1 MRSLPTLNAGRRFI
15 RTARRHG
22 PKIGF
27 SLVALL
33 VAAALLWTSPA
44 LQAQDDPQP
53 PDAPADLLYLPAL
66 AGGTAPEAGAVI
78 PGQFIVVLH
87 DVTARE
93 ATAPVETAAVT
104 ASSLAAGVNG
114 EILYVYDAAL
124 SGFAV
129 RVPPDQEIAAAAA
142 LESDPR
148 VAYVEPDRVAR
159 IVATDATQ
167 TGATW
172 GLDRIDQA
180 NLPLNSTYTYPNT
193 GGGVHAYII
202 DTGVLITHTQ
212 FTGRIGTGFSAVGS
226 STSYVDCNGHGTHV
240 AGTVGGTT
248 YGVAKQVTIHPV
260 RVLDCN
266 GSGSNSGVIAG
277 VNWVTA
283 NRQLPAV
290 ANMSLGGGASSALDT
305 AVANSIAAGI
315 TYAIAAG
322 NDSQNAC
329 NYSPARTAAAL
340 TVGATTNT
348 DARASYSNYGACLDI
363 FAPGSSITS
372 AWYTGSSATAVLSGT
387 SMATPHVAGAA
398 ALYLAAN
405 PSASPA
411 QVAQALTGGATGG
424 KVTSPGTGSPNLLL
438 YVGFIG
444 SGATPTATPTIAPPT
459 ATPTSVPPTPTATA
473 TPISTPGA
481 TATPAAT
488 PTAAPPPSTCPN
500 LLKNPGFESGAVN
513 WTQSSTKG
521 YALIC
526 TATSCGASPATA
538 HSGSY
543 FSWLAGANSEASQIS
558 QVVALPA
565 GQKTTLSFWNRII
578 STDTCGYDYGYVRVV
593 ANGVT
598 TNVKTFN
605 LCTST
610 QTSSWVKTTVD
621 LSSYA
626 GQTVTLVFRATADS
640 TQISSFFVDDANLV
654 SGSTCVAS
662 ADAGQVEAAAM
673 DAGQDIAP
681 SPGPKAQGPE
691 DTPSLRQ

>member
-1 MRSLPTLNAGRRFI
+1 MRSLPAIFAATPGVRAV
-15 RTARRHG
+15 RRHATR
-22 PKIGF
+22 IGF
-27 SLVALL
+27 SLTALL
-33 VAAALLWTSPA
+33 AAATLLWTAPV

-53 PDAPADLLYLPAL
+53 PAAPPNFLYLPSL
-66 AGGTAPEAGAVI
+66 AGGTAPAVGAVI

-104 ASSLAAGVNG
+104 ASRLAASVDG
-114 EILYVYDAAL
+114 EILFVYDAAL
-124 SGFAV
+124 NGFAV
-129 RVPPDQEIAAAAA
+129 RVPPGEEITAAAT
-142 LESDPR
+142 LESDPK
-148 VAYVEPDRVAR
+148 VDYVEPDRVAQ
-159 IVATDATQ
+159 VLETTGTQ

-180 NLPLNSTYTYPNT
+180 SLPLNATYTYPNT
-193 GGGVHAYII
+193 GAGVHAYII

-212 FTGRIGTGFSAVGS
+212 FTGRVGTGFSAIGS
-226 STSYVDCNGHGTHV
+226 SQNYVDCNGHGTHV

-260 RVLDCN
+260 RVLDCS

-305 AVANSIAAGI
+305 AVANSIAAGV

-322 NDSQNAC
+322 NDNQNAC

-340 TVGATTNT
+340 TVGATTST
-348 DARASYSNYGACLDI
+348 DARASYSNYGTCLDI

-372 AWYTGSSATAVLSGT
+372 AWYTGNSATASLSGT

-405 PSASPA
+405 PSAAPA
-411 QVAQALTGGATGG
+411 QVAQALTGGAALN
-424 KVTSPGTGSPNLLL
+424 KVTSPGTGSPNRLL

-444 SGATPTATPTIAPPT
+444 GGTTPTATPTTVPPTATPTPAPPTPTATPVTTPGATPTATP
-459 ATPTSVPPTPTATA
+459 
-473 TPISTPGA
+473 
-481 TATPAAT
+481 
-488 PTAAPPPSTCPN
+488 PPSACPN
-500 LLKNPGFESGAVN
+500 LLKNGGFESGAVN

-526 TATSCGASPATA
+526 TSTSCGAAPTTA

-543 FSWLAGANSEASQIS
+543 FAWLAGANSEASQIS
-558 QVVALPA
+558 QAVTLPP
-565 GQKTTLSFWNRII
+565 GQKTTLAFWNRII

-593 ANGVT
+593 ANGTT

-605 LCTST
+605 LCSST
-610 QTSSWVKTTVD
+610 QTSGWVKNTVD
-621 LSSYA
+621 LSGYA
-626 GQTVTLVFRATADS
+626 GQTVTLVFRATADA

-654 SGSTCVAS
+654 SGSTCVAA
-662 ADAGQVEAAAM
+662 ADAGQVEAAAL
-673 DAGQDIAP
+673 DGGQDLLP
-681 SPGPKAQGPE
+681 STGPKPQNLEETAGA
-691 DTPSLRQ
+691 RQ

>member
-1 MRSLPTLNAGRRFI
+1 MRSLPTIASGRGFMRVI
-15 RTARRHG
+15 HRHG
-22 PKIGF
+22 PRIGF
-27 SLVALL
+27 SLIALL
-33 VAAALLWTSPA
+33 VAATLLGTGPT
-44 LQAQDDPQP
+44 LRAQDDPQP
-53 PDAPADLLYLPAL
+53 PDAPANLLYLPSL
-66 AGGTAPEAGAVI
+66 AGGTAPEAGAII

-104 ASSLAAGVNG
+104 ASRLAASVNG
-114 EILYVYDAAL
+114 EILYIYDAAL
-124 SGFAV
+124 NGFAV
-129 RVPPDQEIAAAAA
+129 RVPPGEEISAAAT
-142 LESDPR
+142 LESDPK
-148 VAYVEPDRVAR
+148 VDFVEPDRVAR
-159 IVATDATQ
+159 VLEADGTQ

-180 NLPLNSTYTYPNT
+180 SLPLNSTYNYPNT
-193 GGGVHAYII
+193 GAGVNAYII

-212 FTGRIGTGFSAVGS
+212 FTGRIGTGFSAIGAS
-226 STSYVDCNGHGTHV
+226 QDYVDCNGHGTHV
-240 AGTVGGTT
+240 SGTVGGTT

-260 RVLDCN
+260 RVLDCG

-305 AVANSIAAGI
+305 AVANSIAAGV

-322 NDSQNAC
+322 NDNLNAC
-329 NYSPARTAAAL
+329 NYSPARTAAAI
-340 TVGATTNT
+340 TVGATTST
-348 DARASYSNYGACLDI
+348 DARASYSNYGTCLDI

-372 AWYTGSSATAVLSGT
+372 AWLTGSSATAVLSGT

-411 QVAQALTGGATGG
+411 QVAQALTGGATLN
-424 KVTSPGTGSPNLLL
+424 KVTSPGTGSPNRLL

-444 SGATPTATPTIAPPT
+444 GTSPTATPTTVPSTATPTPVPPTLTPTSTPVSTPGATTTPTATP
-459 ATPTSVPPTPTATA
+459 
-473 TPISTPGA
+473 
-481 TATPAAT
+481 
-488 PTAAPPPSTCPN
+488 PPSSCPN
-500 LLKNPGFESGAVN
+500 LLKNPGLESGAVN

-526 TATSCGASPATA
+526 TSTSCGASPTTA
-538 HSGSY
+538 HTGSY

-558 QVVALPA
+558 QAVTLPA
-565 GQKTTLSFWNRII
+565 GQKATLSFWNRIT
-578 STDTCGYDYGYVRVV
+578 STDACGYDFGYVRVV
-593 ANGVT
+593 ANGT
-598 TNVKTFN
+598 TANVKTFN
-605 LCTST
+605 LCSST
-610 QTSSWVKTTVD
+610 QTSGWVKTNVD
-621 LSSYA
+621 LTSYA

-654 SGSTCVAS
+654 SGSTCVAA
-662 ADAGQVEAAAM
+662 ADAGQVEAAAL
-673 DAGQDIAP
+673 DVGQDILPSRAP
-681 SPGPKAQGPE
+681 KPQNLEETAG
-691 DTPSLRQ
+691 TRR

>member
-1 MRSLPTLNAGRRFI
+1 MRSLPTLYAGRRFI
-15 RTARRHG
+15 KTARRRG

-27 SLVALL
+27 SLIALL
-33 VAAALLWTSPA
+33 VAAALLWTGPV

-53 PDAPADLLYLPAL
+53 PAAPADLLYLPAL
-66 AGGTAPEAGAVI
+66 SGGIAPEAGAVI
-78 PGQFIVVLH
+78 PNQFIVVLH

-93 ATAPVETAAVT
+93 AAAPVEAEAVT
-104 ASSLAAGVNG
+104 ASRLASSVNG

-129 RVPPDQEIAAAAA
+129 RVPPDQEISAAAT

-159 IVATDATQ
+159 VLETDATQ

-180 NLPLNSTYTYPNT
+180 SLPLNSTYMYPNT
-193 GGGVHAYII
+193 GTGVHAYII

-212 FTGRIGTGFSAVGS
+212 FTGRIGTGFSAIGS
-226 STSYVDCNGHGTHV
+226 SSNYVDCNGHGTHV
-240 AGTVGGTT
+240 SGTVGGTT
-248 YGVAKQVTIHPV
+248 YGVAKQVTLHPV

-290 ANMSLGGGASSALDT
+290 ANMSLGGSASSALDT

-322 NDSQNAC
+322 NDNQNAC

-348 DARASYSNYGACLDI
+348 DARASYSNYGTCVDI

-411 QVAQALTGGATGG
+411 QVAQALTSGATTG
-424 KVTSPGTGSPNLLL
+424 KVTSPGTGSPNRLL

-444 SGATPTATPTIAPPT
+444 GGASPTATPTTSPPT
-459 ATPTSVPPTPTATA
+459 ATATRVPPTPTATS

-481 TATPAAT
+481 TAT
-488 PTAAPPPSTCPN
+488 PPPSTCPN
-500 LLKNPGFESGAVN
+500 LLKNPGFESGAVS
-513 WTQSSTKG
+513 WTQSSAKG

-526 TATSCGASPATA
+526 TSTSCGASPTAA
-538 HSGSY
+538 HSGTY

-558 QVVALPA
+558 QAVTLPA
-565 GQKTTLSFWNRII
+565 GQKTTLSFWNRIT

-598 TNVKTFN
+598 INVKTFN

-621 LSSYA
+621 LSNYA

-654 SGSTCVAS
+654 SGSTCVAA
-662 ADAGQVEAAAM
+662 ADAPQVEAAAL
-673 DAGQDIAP
+673 DAGQDIPPSMAP
-681 SPGPKAQGPE
+681 KPQGAE
-691 DTPSLRQ
+691 DTASTRQ

>member
-1 MRSLPTLNAGRRFI
+1 M
-15 RTARRHG
+15 
-22 PKIGF
+22 
-27 SLVALL
+27 
-33 VAAALLWTSPA
+33 
-44 LQAQDDPQP
+44 
-53 PDAPADLLYLPAL
+53 YLPSL
-66 AGGTAPEAGAVI
+66 AGGTASEAGAII

-93 ATAPVETAAVT
+93 ATAPVETAEVT
-104 ASSLAAGVNG
+104 ASRLAASVDG

-124 SGFAV
+124 NGFAV
-129 RVPPDQEIAAAAA
+129 RVPPGEEISAATT
-142 LESDPR
+142 LEGDPK
-148 VAYVEPDRVAR
+148 VDYVEPDRVAR
-159 IVATDATQ
+159 VVEADGTQ

-180 NLPLNSTYTYPNT
+180 SLPLNSTYIYPNT
-193 GGGVHAYII
+193 GAGVHAYII

-212 FTGRIGTGFSAVGS
+212 FTGRIGTGFSAIGS
-226 STSYVDCNGHGTHV
+226 SQNYVDCNGHGTHV
-240 AGTVGGTT
+240 SGTVGGTT

-260 RVLDCN
+260 RVLDCS

-305 AVANSIAAGI
+305 AVANSIAAGV

-322 NDSQNAC
+322 NDNQNAC

-340 TVGATTNT
+340 TVGATTST
-348 DARASYSNYGACLDI
+348 DARASYSNYGTCLDI

-372 AWYTGSSATAVLSGT
+372 AWYTGSSAKAVLNGT

-411 QVAQALTGGATGG
+411 QVAQALTGGATLN
-424 KVTSPGTGSPNLLL
+424 KVTSPGTGSPNRLL

-444 SGATPTATPTIAPPT
+444 GGTSPTATPTTVPSTATPTLVPPTPTPTSTPVSTPGATITPTATPTATP
-459 ATPTSVPPTPTATA
+459 
-473 TPISTPGA
+473 
-481 TATPAAT
+481 
-488 PTAAPPPSTCPN
+488 PPSSCPN

-526 TATSCGASPATA
+526 TSTSCGASPTTA

-558 QVVALPA
+558 QSVTLPA
-565 GQKTTLSFWNRII
+565 GQKTTLSFWHRIT
-578 STDTCGYDYGYVRVV
+578 STDICGYDYGYVRVV
-593 ANGVT
+593 ANGTT

-605 LCTST
+605 LCSST
-610 QTSSWVKTTVD
+610 QTSGWVKTTVD

-654 SGSTCVAS
+654 SGSTCVAA
-662 ADAGQVEAAAM
+662 ADTGQVEAAAL
-673 DAGQDIAP
+673 DGGQDIA
-681 SPGPKAQGPE
+681 AQYGTQAAKSGGDSRNAPV
-691 DTPSLRQ
+691 SLLGCGRDRMRLSW

>member
-1 MRSLPTLNAGRRFI
+1 MRSLPTIFSGRRLLRAGRRNVP
-15 RTARRHG
+15 R
-22 PKIGF
+22 IGF
-27 SLVALL
+27 SLAALIVVAS
-33 VAAALLWTSPA
+33 LLWTGPI

-53 PDAPADLLYLPAL
+53 PDAPADLLYLPSL
-66 AGGTAPEAGAVI
+66 AGGIAPEAGAII

-93 ATAPVETAAVT
+93 ATAPVETAEVT
-104 ASSLAAGVNG
+104 ASRLAASVDG

-124 SGFAV
+124 NGFAV
-129 RVPPDQEIAAAAA
+129 RVPPGQELSAAAT
-142 LESDPR
+142 LESDPK
-148 VAYVEPDRVAR
+148 VDYVEPDRVAR
-159 IVATDATQ
+159 VLEADGTQ

-180 NLPLNSTYTYPNT
+180 SLPLNSTYTYPNT
-193 GGGVHAYII
+193 GAGVNAYII

-212 FTGRIGTGFSAVGS
+212 FTGRIGSGFSAIGS
-226 STSYVDCNGHGTHV
+226 SQNYVDCNGHGTHV
-240 AGTVGGTT
+240 SGTVGGTT
-248 YGVAKQVTIHPV
+248 FGVAKQVTIRPV
-260 RVLDCN
+260 RVLDCS

-305 AVANSIAAGI
+305 AVANSIAAGV

-322 NDSQNAC
+322 NDNQNAC

-340 TVGATTNT
+340 TVGATTST
-348 DARASYSNYGACLDI
+348 DARASYSNYGTCLDI

-372 AWYTGSSATAVLSGT
+372 AWYTSSSATASLSGT

-411 QVAQALTGGATGG
+411 QVAQALTGGATLN
-424 KVTSPGTGSPNLLL
+424 KVTNPGTGSTNRLL

-444 SGATPTATPTIAPPT
+444 GGTTPTATPTTVPPT
-459 ATPTSVPPTPTATA
+459 ATPVPPTPTATS

-481 TATPAAT
+481 TATPTAT
-488 PTAAPPPSTCPN
+488 PPPSSCPN

-526 TATSCGASPATA
+526 TSTSCGASPTTA
-538 HSGSY
+538 RSGSY

-558 QVVALPA
+558 QAVTLPA
-565 GQKTTLSFWNRII
+565 GQKTTLSFWNRIT
-578 STDTCGYDYGYVRVV
+578 STDICGYDYGYVRVV
-593 ANGVT
+593 ANGTT

-605 LCTST
+605 LCSST

-626 GQTVTLVFRATADS
+626 GKTVTLVFRATADS

-654 SGSTCVAS
+654 SGSTCVAA
-662 ADAGQVEAAAM
+662 ADAGQIEAAAL
-673 DAGQDIAP
+673 DGGQDIAP
-681 SPGPKAQGPE
+681 SVGPKPQTLEETAGE
-691 DTPSLRQ
+691 RR